1 MSSLVATAHLT
12 RKRTCQVDQVIVR
25 VVLFLN
31 ILELFQVHLCQ
42 ILELDVDVF

>member
-1 MSSLVATAHLT
+1 
-12 RKRTCQVDQVIVR
+12 
-25 VVLFLN
+25 VLFLN